1 MASLVIDKEGIDLLL
16 QVLKV
21 PLVLLAILLLYR
33 LNRVIEVG
41 EESVESIERTARNV
55 EDSSQ
60 TLADFVSLMR
70 KIPFVRGGEKDDKRT
85 SESS

>member
-1 MASLVIDKEGIDLLL
+1 MAGLVIDRESIDLLL

-41 EESVESIERTARNV
+41 EESVESLERTARNV
-55 EDSSQ
+55 EDSSK
-60 TLADFVSLMR
+60 TLANFVSIMR
-70 KIPFVRGGEKDDKRT
+70 KIPFVRGGEDDKRT
-85 SESS
+85 SGSS

>member
-1 MASLVIDKEGIDLLL
+1 MATLVIDRESIDLLL

-55 EDSSQ
+55 EDSSK

-70 KIPFVRGGEKDDKRT
+70 KIPFVRGGEEDDKRT
-85 SESS
+85 SGSS